1 MQDQTEILNRQVGI
15 SRSGFERKGQVRR
28 NGGREKGRGSGI

>member
-15 SRSGFERKGQVRR
+15 SKSGFKRKGQVRR
-28 NGGREKGRGSGI
+28 KRGKEKGRGSGI